1 MSRILFPF
9 LLITLLVSQTAW
21 APQTDMVSEIL
32 NETNA
37 FRKSNRLPPLELN
50 ADLNRLA
57 ETHSTNMAKG
67 RVGFGHGGFN
77 NRDAEARRKIS
88 GLRRFAENV
97 AQGAQTGRDAVTL
110 WKNSSGH
117 RRNMLG
123 NYKYI
128 GIGTARDRKGRIYF
142 TQVFAG

>member
-1 MSRILFPF
+1 MSRFLFPF
-9 LLITLLVSQTAW
+9 LLITLLVSQSAW
-21 APQTDMVSEIL
+21 APQTDIVSDIL
-32 NETNA
+32 KETNA

-50 ADLNRLA
+50 SDLNRLA
-57 ETHSTNMAKG
+57 ETHSANMAKG

-77 NRDAEARRKIS
+77 SRDADARRKIS
-88 GLRRFAENV
+88 GIRRFAENV
-97 AQGAQTGRDAVTL
+97 AQGAQTGREAVIL
-110 WKNSSGH
+110 WKNSAGH

>member
-37 FRKSNRLPPLELN
+37 FRKSNRLPLLELN
-50 ADLNRLA
+50 ADLSRLA

-67 RVGFGHGGFN
+67 RVGFGHVGFN

-88 GLRRFAENV
+88 GIRRFAENV